1 MRVILGPEQRGQRLA
16 WGGDDLA
23 VSCGWGPCCAPGSRN
38 QRSSNWIRLRAWRPP
53 RVHAAIGL
61 RPSRERSTG
70 QLYIGKGW
78 PRLGAH
84 TGLEEVGRNERGQKV
99 QGHEEGRWAYA
110 VRKRV
115 NPALQPCGPSGC
127 GLCAI
132 QEWLKSK
139 LRVMKRTAPKLHIS
153 DPLSPPALCCPRAL

>member
-110 VRKRV
+110 VRKQESTLPSS
-115 NPALQPCGPSGC
+115 PAGPQAVDSVQSRCG
-127 GLCAI
+127 
-132 QEWLKSK
+132 
-139 LRVMKRTAPKLHIS
+139 
-153 DPLSPPALCCPRAL
+153 